1 MKAAIAKG
9 EDVNSRDGKGDTA
22 LVVLEGHNAIV
33 KLLLETPGIDV
44 NKKTAL
50 KDWTALHT
58 ATLRGNIEAV
68 RLLLATKFVNVN
80 SKDGKGFTA
89 LHMAALKNEVAIVEQ
104 ILADD
109 AAAFL
114 G

>member
-22 LVVLEGHNAIV
+22 LVWALSEGHNAIV

-58 ATLRGNIEAV
+58 ATLRGNIEASH
-68 RLLLATKFVNVN
+68 LSIWQL
-80 SKDGKGFTA
+80 
-89 LHMAALKNEVAIVEQ
+89 
-104 ILADD
+104 
-109 AAAFL
+109 
-114 G
+114 